1 MFSDKLRVSSGV
13 DHLDQ
18 VLDGLYIG
26 DNVLLYDDVGSLA
39 YVFCQNFI
47 KTSEEQNKPIIYVS
61 FDRSPKNLLQ
71 KLGPLAENQNLTI
84 LDCFTNGKG
93 DGSEVFSKFYEKD
106 GAQWPYQIIRINEPW
121 KPDQIGEAIYG
132 LHKGL
137 KGDVRLVFESL
148 TGMQDLWG
156 GEDQV
161 LKFYSRTCPQLY
173 ELDTVAYWILEKE
186 AHSNR
191 LKAHINQVAQVAI
204 DLALKRGK
212 SILTVLKA
220 EKRNPDT
227 LNQPIGFWTEGLSV
241 HFENDKR
248 ATSQIDLGH
257 RIKVLRTKQGMSQKK
272 LAQLI
277 GVTPSTISQIE
288 SNSIYPS
295 LPALFKIS
303 EVLSVEVG
311 SFFGARSTQ
320 KNRILFNKE
329 SGVDIKFPDIPKGH
343 IAGKLL
349 TPIGHEGKAEIYLIE
364 IPAGKALPSHFFTD
378 KGEEIGHVQA
388 GELTVSL
395 LQETHPLNIG
405 DSIYLST
412 DTPSAWENTGK
423 GVAKLLWIKIK

>member
-1 MFSDKLRVSSGV
+1 MFSNKKRVSSGV
-13 DHLDQ
+13 EYLDQ
-18 VLDGLYIG
+18 VLDGLFIG

-47 KTSEEQNKPIIYVS
+47 KASQTQNKPLIYVS
-61 FDRSPKNLLQ
+61 FDRSPRNLLE

-93 DGSEVFSKFYEKD
+93 DGSEVFNKFYEKD
-106 GAQWPYQIIRINEPW
+106 GAQWPYQIIKINEPW
-121 KPDQIGEAIYG
+121 KPDQVVEAIYG
-132 LHKGL
+132 LHKGM

-156 GEDQV
+156 GEDHI

-186 AHSNR
+186 AHSSR

-227 LNQPIGFWTEGLSV
+227 LNKPISFWTEGLSI
-241 HFENDKR
+241 HFESDKR
-248 ATSQIDLGH
+248 VTAQIDLGH
-257 RIKVLRTKQGMSQKK
+257 RIKGLRTKQGMSQKK

-303 EVLSVEVG
+303 EVLSVDVG
-311 SFFGARSTQ
+311 SFFGSRNTYR
-320 KNRILFNKE
+320 NRILFDKE
-329 SGVDIKFPDIPKGH
+329 GGVEIRFPDIPKGN
-343 IAGKLL
+343 IRGKLV
-349 TPIGHEGKAEIYLIE
+349 TPVGYDGKAEIYMIE
-364 IPAGKALPSHFFTD
+364 IPARKTLPCHFFAD
-378 KGEEIGHVQA
+378 KGEEIGHVLS
-388 GELTVSL
+388 GKLKVT
-395 LQETHPLNIG
+395 LQEEYQLKPG
-405 DSIYLST
+405 DSIYLTT
-412 DTPSAWENTGK
+412 DTPSQWENMGLS
-423 GVAKLLWIKIK
+423 VARLLWIKIK

>member
-1 MFSDKLRVSSGV
+1 MFSTKRRISSGV
-13 DHLDQ
+13 SHLDQ

-47 KTSEEQNKPIIYVS
+47 KESQAGNRPIIYVS
-61 FDRSPKNLLQ
+61 FDRSPRNLLE
-71 KLGPLAENQNLTI
+71 KLGRLAENQNLTI

-93 DGSEVFSKFYEKD
+93 DGSEVFNKFYEKD
-106 GAQWPYQIIRINEPW
+106 GAQWPYQIIKVNEPW
-121 KPDQIGEAIYG
+121 KPEVVVEAIYN
-132 LHKGL
+132 LHKSMT
-137 KGDVRLVFESL
+137 GDVRFVFESL

-156 GEDQV
+156 GEDHI

-220 EKRNPDT
+220 EKRLPNT
-227 LNQPIGFWTEGLSV
+227 LNKPISFWTEGLAV
-241 HFENDKR
+241 HFETDKR
-248 ATSQIDLGH
+248 VTSQIELGS
-257 RIKVLRTKQGMSQKK
+257 RIRDLRTKQGMSQKK

-295 LPALFKIS
+295 LPALFKMS
-303 EVLSVEVG
+303 EVLSVDVG
-311 SFFGARSTQ
+311 SFFG
-320 KNRILFNKE
+320 NRGGQRQRVIFEKD
-329 SGVDIKFPDIPKGH
+329 SGVDIKFPDIPKEQIKGR
-343 IAGKLL
+343 LV
-349 TPIGHEGKAEIYLIE
+349 TPVDQEGKTEIFFID
-364 IPAGKALPSHFFTD
+364 IPGKTTLTSHFFSH
-378 KGEEIGHVQA
+378 KGEEIGYVIS
-388 GELTVSL
+388 GKLKVT
-395 LQETHPLNIG
+395 LQESFLLKPG
-405 DSIYLST
+405 DVLYLTT
-412 DTPSAWENTGK
+412 DTPSQWENCGT
-423 GVAKLLWIKIK
+423 GVARLLWVKNK